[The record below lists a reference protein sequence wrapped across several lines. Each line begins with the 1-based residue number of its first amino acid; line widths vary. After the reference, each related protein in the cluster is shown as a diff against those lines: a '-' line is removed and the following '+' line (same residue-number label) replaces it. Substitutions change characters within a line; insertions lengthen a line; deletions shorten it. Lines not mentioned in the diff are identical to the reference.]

1 MLLWNYLK
9 IVCFDSMINM
19 LLVSLNDVLGKGISK
34 CSQNA
39 WPFYLQTSW
48 DVRNIFFWVFPPSY
62 ADGWLISLHAENW
75 FLQILTFNH
84 LVEFFIFALI
94 YNFSFFFHWTIFS
107 DSHHSSPKFLAD
119 IFNIFSLVFLLYFSI
134 FAICHFSDS
143 KNK

>member
-1 MLLWNYLK
+1 MLGHFICRHLEMSETYS
-9 IVCFDSMINM
+9 F
-19 LLVSLNDVLGKGISK
+19 G
-34 CSQNA
+34 
-39 WPFYLQTSW
+39 F
-48 DVRNIFFWVFPPSY
+48 FPPSY

-134 FAICHFSDS
+134 FVISLTQKINKYVKLSKPNSKITFRFSEIYLL
-143 KNK
+143 